1 MYFVG
6 EEAIADTDIT
16 QVSFV
21 YSVADVMQS
30 VDKPSGVSGKIL
42 VQLFL
47 EYLLPMLQLKCS
59 GNTPRVTNVDM
70 LPLE

>member
-21 YSVADVMQS
+21 LFCDWFQAVSWQAKWRELLIALLQFSQAVTSSDYERWHVATRIQ
-30 VDKPSGVSGKIL
+30 
-42 VQLFL
+42 
-47 EYLLPMLQLKCS
+47 
-59 GNTPRVTNVDM
+59 NHN
-70 LPLE
+70 